1 MSGMMICDDLIFASR
16 VTTTA
21 RAQRLQLAVA
31 PSTDA
36 ALALMARSCPTA
48 IILDLQNPG
57 LNLSDFLE
65 ELAKRVTPR
74 PRLIAYGS
82 HVDVES
88 LKAARAAGCERV
100 MPRSQFVEQLE
111 SSLAEWLR

>member
-1 MSGMMICDDLIFASR
+1 MSGVMICDDLIFASR

-21 RAQRLQLAVA
+21 RAQGLKVAVV
-31 PSTDA
+31 PSANA
-36 ALALMARSCPTA
+36 ALAILDQSLPSS
-48 IILDLQNPG
+48 IILDLQNPS
-57 LNLSDFLE
+57 LNLTSFLE
-65 ELAKRVTPR
+65 ELGKRGSPR
-74 PRLIAYGS
+74 PRMIAYGS

-111 SSLAEWLR
+111 SSLAEWLH